1 MGRDCGFCHIVEV
14 DLPLHLSL
22 APLEFANHLNRKK
35 ILLFPCMKKKT
46 LNAHLESPPVEYL
59 LALGVGTH
67 DEGGVAISLL
77 RDLIFFPKI
86 N

>member
-35 ILLFPCMKKKT
+35 ILLFPCRKKKPSMRT
-46 LNAHLESPPVEYL
+46 LNPHRSNIFL
-59 LALGVGTH
+59 LWALVHTTK
-67 DEGGVAISLL
+67 AASQSA
-77 RDLIFFPKI
+77 FSAT
-86 N
+86 